1 MYCWFSF
8 SAILFLFNMSV
19 VFSYIVPPIVCV
31 CVCVYVC
38 KKWEVLE
45 VDCKVRGASIRCGLE
60 AGDGE
65 AVLGW
70 DGGFQYYQA
79 KRNKN
84 NYTPSVPLSDWTI
97 MYFASMLA
105 NSVSSSILALRSGC
119 TLNPCLQHHRL
130 CFWSVYTR
138 YIIKFIFDVPLYT
151 WFTVFNICG
160 LWYTSIVVN
169 SNWSRR
175 IL

>member
-1 MYCWFSF
+1 M
-8 SAILFLFNMSV
+8 
-19 VFSYIVPPIVCV
+19 CV
-31 CVCVYVC
+31 

-45 VDCKVRGASIRCGLE
+45 VYCKVRRAIIRCGLK

-79 KRNKN
+79 KRKKTI
-84 NYTPSVPLSDWTI
+84 YTPIVPFADWTI
-97 MYFASMLA
+97 IDVASMLA
-105 NSVSSSILALRSGC
+105 NSVISSILALRSSC
-119 TLNPCLQHHRL
+119 TLIPCLQHPRL
-130 CFWSVYTR
+130 CVWSVYTR

-151 WFTVFNICG
+151 WFTVFTICG

-175 IL
+175 IFQRSQT

>member
-1 MYCWFSF
+1 M
-8 SAILFLFNMSV
+8 
-19 VFSYIVPPIVCV
+19 
-31 CVCVYVC
+31 
-38 KKWEVLE
+38 
-45 VDCKVRGASIRCGLE
+45 DCKVRGASIRCGLE

-79 KRNKN
+79 KRKKTI
-84 NYTPSVPLSDWTI
+84 YTPIVPFADWTI
-97 MYFASMLA
+97 IYVASMLA
-105 NSVSSSILALRSGC
+105 NSVISSILALRSSC
-119 TLNPCLQHHRL
+119 TFIPCLQHPRL
-130 CFWSVYTR
+130 CVWSVYTR

-151 WFTVFNICG
+151 WFTVLSNCG
-160 LWYTSIVVN
+160 LSYTSIVVN

>member
-45 VDCKVRGASIRCGLE
+45 VDCKVRGASIRYGLE

-65 AVLGW
+65 AVLDW
-70 DGGFQYYQA
+70 DGCFQYYQA
-79 KRNKN
+79 KRNKT
-84 NYTPSVPLSDWTI
+84 NYTPIVPLSDWTI
-97 MYFASMLA
+97 IYFASVLA
-105 NSVSSSILALRSGC
+105 NSVISSILALRSSC
-119 TLNPCLQHHRL
+119 TLNPCLPTPL
-130 CFWSVYTR
+130 CVCLVRVHS
-138 YIIKFIFDVPLYT
+138 LYH
-151 WFTVFNICG
+151 
-160 LWYTSIVVN
+160 
-169 SNWSRR
+169 
-175 IL
+175 